1 MNRKQQ
7 NTLSRSSLLHS
18 NCSIFHFCSFQ
29 SYFAFCEQELN
40 PILLKNFAHHQHHLL
55 TLFILPHLQSFYNM
69 GHLQCLLW
77 HLLCSGSEKSFSS
90 ASTERN
96 LLLLVKAVHV
106 VAGGEGMASCQR
118 QVPCKQFH
126 TSSSCILYSIHFIL
140 RMLQKYRGVLM
151 SNTVPCLSLP
161 HGGLTGY
168 SVYVTEVQSTCC
180 SDSFQLRFVCCGR
193 TLASE

>member
-106 VAGGEGMASCQR
+106 VAGGREWQAARDKS
-118 QVPCKQFH
+118 H
-126 TSSSCILYSIHFIL
+126 ASSSIHLALAF
-140 RMLQKYRGVLM
+140 Y
-151 SNTVPCLSLP
+151 TVSTLFLGCSKS
-161 HGGLTGY
+161 TGA
-168 SVYVTEVQSTCC
+168 
-180 SDSFQLRFVCCGR
+180 F
-193 TLASE
+193 